1 MTNFAD
7 RTIRPRDDLDIPR
20 GLNSASVDLIH
31 LDPPFDSNRDHAV
44 TVLTAA
50 TAKESL
56 QLEPAVNLC
65 HQPLKQFIP
74 AEQSLATL
82 TGEEP
87 LERVKSLMANGDGEA
102 EYSVLPIRN
111 PSNSS
116 YSGYCV
122 TFRGIYQAEERDN
135 GPRAA
140 ADAQIAIPSYHEDDH
155 LELARYDLQ
164 QFVAVPIVDEHDQLV
179 GIVSSSDVISQLL

>member
-7 RTIRPRDDLDIPR
+7 RTIRPRDDLDILR
-20 GLNSASVDLIH
+20 GLNFESVDLIH
-31 LDPPFDSNRDHAV
+31 LDPPFESNRNYAAPVH
-44 TVLTAA
+44 TAA
-50 TAKESL
+50 TAKENL

-65 HQPLKQFIP
+65 HQPLRQFIP

-87 LERVKSLMANGDGEA
+87 LESVKSLMANGDGEA

-122 TFRGIYQAEERDN
+122 TFRGIYQAEARSN
-135 GPRAA
+135 GPRTAS
-140 ADAQIAIPSYHEDDH
+140 DAQIAIPAYHADDH
-155 LELARYDLQ
+155 LGLARDDLQ
-164 QFVAVPIVDEHDQLV
+164 QFVAVPIVDEHDQLE
-179 GIVSSSDVISQLL
+179 GIVSSSDVISQLR